1 MIAYVTVPCVVP
13 VVDIVCKGIV
23 LVPFAVK
30 PDTPAVA
37 VAVHAKVVEPTLDV
51 RVTSVVLVPEQMVCV
66 IGELVTAGF
75 GFTSTV

>member
-1 MIAYVTVPCVVP
+1 M
-13 VVDIVCKGIV
+13 V
-23 LVPFAVK
+23 LVPLAVK

-37 VAVHAKVVEPTLDV
+37 VAVHAKLAPLTSEA